1 MNQELQQSLDDI
13 LSTQNREIK
22 ALYNFKAM
30 NKIIKDMPSL
40 RHFEQYKVFKDNELD
55 ITNTLL
61 NGMRGVTE
69 RLSILTEDIDF
80 GVSIN
85 RVKSEMHREETIKII
100 REINDSTAYE
110 PTNTE
115 NEITNLIKVFINDR
129 IIRNE
134 LRLLD
139 RGSKVDASPIEEKL
153 DTAIDNA
160 MINKYQITAD
170 KKFKNA
176 FNSIKEDVV
185 VMYQMLEKGSFFDIT
200 DDQNDEPERTGKR
213 EPK

>member
-13 LSTQNREIK
+13 LSTQNREIT

-40 RHFEQYKVFKDNELD
+40 RNFEQYKVFKDNELD

-61 NGMRGVTE
+61 NSMRGVTE
-69 RLSILTEDIDF
+69 RLSHLTEDFDF
-80 GVSIN
+80 GVSIIP
-85 RVKSEMHREETIKII
+85 VTYFKEDTIKII
-100 REINDSTAYE
+100 REINDSTSYE

-115 NEITNLIKVFINDR
+115 NEKTNLIKVFINDR

-185 VMYQMLEKGSFFDIT
+185 VMYQMLEKGGFFDIT
-200 DDQNDEPERTGKR
+200 EDQNDEPERTGKR